1 MRDQDRA
8 ALGAF
13 LDSPIDR
20 PLLGLV
26 YGRRRIGKSTML
38 VEQAERRGGFY

>member
-1 MRDQDRA
+1 MRDQDKA
-8 ALGAF
+8 ALDAF
-13 LDSPIDR
+13 LDSSVDR

-38 VEQAERRGGFY
+38 VEQADRRGGFY